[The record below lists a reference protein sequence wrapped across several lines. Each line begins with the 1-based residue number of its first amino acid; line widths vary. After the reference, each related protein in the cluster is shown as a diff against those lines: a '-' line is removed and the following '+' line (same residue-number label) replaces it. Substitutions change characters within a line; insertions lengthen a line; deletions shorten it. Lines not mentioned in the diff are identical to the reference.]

1 MDDVYNN
8 IQDYN
13 PNRNGK
19 ILIVL
24 FDMIAGIITN
34 TKFQAIMKELSL
46 RCRKIQSYFQIN
58 FYTLLKNEDS

>member
-46 RCRKIQSYFQIN
+46 RCRKIQSYF
-58 FYTLLKNEDS
+58 